1 MAVLR
6 ALAASL
12 LLSVMLFHFTTAQQ
26 MVNLLSHKIYIY
38 IYIGIQILTEILV
51 YIYVS
56 LLYMNGICIFM
67 LQIMN
72 LKAPAPNPVP
82 HTLDCG
88 GLCGGRCKETK
99 RPNLCKRSCGSCCVR
114 CGCVPPGTYGNYEAC
129 PCYFHLTTRN
139 QTRKCP

>member
-26 MVNLLSHKIYIY
+26 M
-38 IYIGIQILTEILV
+38 
-51 YIYVS
+51 
-56 LLYMNGICIFM
+56 
-67 LQIMN
+67 IMN
-72 LKAPAPNPVP
+72 LKAPAPSPVP